1 VIVDPVELKSFDQ
14 LGNAEELVLLYELKA
29 DMEAYLARRGP
40 GSKVKTLADL
50 IAFNEREKAAEMPYF
65 NQETFI
71 KAQAKGSLKGK
82 EYREALAKCKRL
94 TRKEGIDAALAK
106 HTLDALIAPTDSPAW
121 MTDFVNGDHF
131 LGGSSTAAAV
141 AGYPSVTVPAGF
153 IFGLPVG
160 ISFFAGA
167 WSEPTL
173 IRLAYAYEQATL
185 HRRKP
190 EFLPTVDFGKHG
202 RRT

>member
-1 VIVDPVELKSFDQ
+1 
-14 LGNAEELVLLYELKA
+14 
-29 DMEAYLARRGP
+29 MEAYLARRGS
-40 GSKVKTLADL
+40 GSKMKTLADL
-50 IAFNEREKAAEMPYF
+50 IAFNEREKATEMPYF

-71 KAQAKGSLKGK
+71 KAQAKGSLKSK
-82 EYREALAKCKRL
+82 EYRDALAKCRRL
-94 TRKEGIDAALAK
+94 SRKEGIDAALAK
-106 HTLDALIAPTDSPAW
+106 HKLHALIAPTDSPAW

-141 AGYPSVTVPAGF
+141 AGYPRDTVPAGF

-185 HRRKP
+185 HRKKP
-190 EFLPTVDFGKHG
+190 EFLPTVDFAQHG